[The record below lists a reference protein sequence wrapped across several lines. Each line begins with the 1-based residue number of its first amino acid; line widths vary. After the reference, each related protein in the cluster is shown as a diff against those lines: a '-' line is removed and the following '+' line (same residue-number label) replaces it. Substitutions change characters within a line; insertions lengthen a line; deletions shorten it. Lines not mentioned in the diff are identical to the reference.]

1 MKKIWIVLGIVLI
14 AIVGFIVS
22 NYSVELTSDNVGFLE
37 VGQGGQHFMMGLD
50 EEKVEN
56 LTEDLEQLT
65 FQLSRITTKE
75 SETAKFDIFVRDTS
89 GKGTGVVRVY
99 DETNITYK
107 KSVLGLF
114 SLEYQAKNG
123 SLDLEKLSVLPK

>member
-50 EEKVEN
+50 EEKVED

-75 SETAKFDIFVRDTS
+75 SETAKFDIFVRDIS